1 LGAGRLALLGVAV
14 VLVAGCGGGG
24 YDEGVQ
30 TDARPQAAAAPG
42 STPVDVELLY
52 VFENERTAL
61 YYPFEG
67 LAGIEYADDG
77 TLIVCDEKRGFVFGL
92 DPRTQQWFEFS
103 TPRGG
108 NYRPVDV
115 RVDGFQ
121 VLVLDIGGRAI
132 DRYDLGGP
140 YRDRLVNFPALDP
153 GYDTTPAAFDV
164 DIDGRVAVADGGE
177 DQILLLDSFL
187 SVQMRVGTPGPHRD
201 QFSEPSGVGFLPDG
215 GFMVSDRDNRRL
227 QRYNR
232 LGYFEA
238 VYGGGYEV
246 DNPFITPQGL
256 DVDRW
261 GNVFVADPAAA
272 LIHVLGPRGQMLFAV
287 GPGLGLLATPEMP
300 MDVALGP
307 GDLLAVSDRSRGVI
321 LVFRVLYE

>member
-1 LGAGRLALLGVAV
+1 LRAGHLSFGWAV
-14 VLVAGCGGGG
+14 VALVAGCGGG

-30 TDARPQAAAAPG
+30 TQPRQQQAALPG
-42 STPVDVELLY
+42 SVPVDVELLY
-52 VFENERTAL
+52 VFENERSAP

-67 LAGIEYADDG
+67 LAGLDYGDDG
-77 TLIVCDEKRGFVFGL
+77 TLIVCDEKRGRVYGL
-92 DPRTQQWFEFS
+92 DPRTQQWVEFS

-121 VLVLDIGGRAI
+121 VLVLDIGGGAI
-132 DRYDLGGP
+132 DRYDLGGS
-140 YRDRLVNFPALDP
+140 YRDRLVNFATLDP
-153 GYDTTPAAFDV
+153 GFDITPSAFDV

-177 DQILLLDSFL
+177 DQVLLLDSFL
-187 SVQMRVGTPGPHRD
+187 SPQLHVGTPGPHRD
-201 QFSEPSGVGFLPDG
+201 QFSAPSGVGFLPDG
-215 GFMVSDRDNRRL
+215 GFLVSDRGNRRL

-238 VYGGGYEV
+238 VYGGEYEV

-256 DVDRW
+256 DIDRW
-261 GNVFVADPAAA
+261 GNAFVADPAAA
-272 LIHVLGPRGQMLFAV
+272 VVHVLGPAGRVLFAV
-287 GPGLGLLATPEMP
+287 GPGLGLIATPEMP
-300 MDVALGP
+300 IDVALGP
-307 GDLLAVSDRSRGVI
+307 RDLLAVTDRSRGAI

>member
-1 LGAGRLALLGVAV
+1 LGAGRQALILAAV
-14 VLVAGCGGGG
+14 VLAGGCGGG
-24 YDEGVQ
+24 YDQAVQ
-30 TDARPQAAAAPG
+30 TETRPLAAAPPG
-42 STPVDVELLY
+42 SVPVDVELLY
-52 VFENERTAL
+52 VFENERSAP

-67 LAGIEYADDG
+67 LAGIEYAADG
-77 TLIVCDEKRGFVFGL
+77 SLIVCDEKRGRVFGL
-92 DPRTQQWFEFS
+92 DPRTQQWVEFS

-132 DRYDLGGP
+132 DRYDLSGA
-140 YRDRLVNFPALDP
+140 YRDRLVHFPALDP

-164 DIDGRVAVADGGE
+164 DIDGRVVVADGGE

-201 QFSEPSGVGFLPDG
+201 QFSGPSGVAFLPDG
-215 GFMVSDRDNRRL
+215 GFLVSDRGNRRL

-261 GNVFVADPAAA
+261 GNAFVADPAAA
-272 LIHVLGPRGQMLFAV
+272 LVHVLGPRGQALFAI
-287 GPGLGLLATPEMP
+287 GPGLGLVATPEMP
-300 MDVALGP
+300 IDVALGP
-307 GDLLAVSDRSRGVI
+307 RDLLAVTDRSRGAI

>member
-1 LGAGRLALLGVAV
+1 LGPARLALYCAALAV
-14 VLVAGCGGGG
+14 VSGCGGG
-24 YDEGVQ
+24 YDEAVR
-30 TDARPQAAAAPG
+30 TEAPAAAAAPAG
-42 STPVDVELLY
+42 SVPVDVELLY
-52 VFENERTAL
+52 VFENERSAP

-77 TLIVCDEKRGFVFGL
+77 TLIVCDEKRGRVFGL
-92 DPRTQQWFEFS
+92 DPRTQQWVEFS
-103 TPRGG
+103 APRGG

-121 VLVLDIGGRAI
+121 VLVLDIGGRGI
-132 DRYDLGGP
+132 DRYDLGGA
-140 YRDRLVNFPALDP
+140 YRDRVVSFKALEP

-164 DIDGRVAVADGGE
+164 DIDGRVVVADGGE
-177 DQILLLDSFL
+177 DQVLLLDSFL
-187 SVQMRVGTPGPHRD
+187 SVQMRIGNPGPHRD
-201 QFSEPSGVGFLPDG
+201 QFSGPSGIGFLPDG
-215 GFMVSDRDNRRL
+215 GFLVSDRGNRRL
-227 QRYNR
+227 ERYNR

-261 GNVFVADPAAA
+261 GNAFVADPAAA
-272 LIHVLGPRGQMLFAV
+272 LVHVLGPGGRVLFAI
-287 GPGLGLLATPEMP
+287 GPGLGLVATPEMP
-300 MDVALGP
+300 IDVAIGP
-307 GDLLAVSDRSRGVI
+307 RDLLAVTDRARGAI